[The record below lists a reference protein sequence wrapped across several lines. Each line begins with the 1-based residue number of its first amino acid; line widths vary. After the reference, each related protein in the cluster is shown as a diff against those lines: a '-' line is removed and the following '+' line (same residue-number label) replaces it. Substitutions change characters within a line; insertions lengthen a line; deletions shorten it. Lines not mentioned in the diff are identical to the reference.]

1 MKKSMLRCVGAP
13 KGTELPKV
21 TTVSPMPTTAGV
33 EVQEL
38 YQTRH
43 TRIVS
48 GVCEVAGTVV
58 YINVRDS
65 RLNLPDGE
73 FNQVVKLEAKGREFS
88 SFKALW
94 DAVIDAHCNL
104 GETCHAD
111 VLIHIG
117 YTFAGVPIM
126 QNTYR
131 KWSGPRFAKG
141 AGSIW
146 LDYRKSVAE
155 RPSFAMYPMIEFS
168 FF

>member
-1 MKKSMLRCVGAP
+1 MKKTTLRCVGQP
-13 KGTELPKV
+13 IGTELPRV
-21 TTVSPMPTTAGV
+21 TTVSSIPTTAGV

-65 RLNLPDGE
+65 RLSLPDE
-73 FNQVVKLEAKGREFS
+73 KFNQVVELKANGREFS
-88 SFKALW
+88 TFRGLW
-94 DAVIDAHCNL
+94 DAVIAAHCNL

-126 QNTYR
+126 QNTFR
-131 KWSGPRFAKG
+131 KWSGPRHVKG
-141 AGSIW
+141 VGSIW
-146 LDYRKSVAE
+146 QDYKKSVAE
-155 RPSFAMYPMIEFS
+155 RPAFAMYPMIEFS